1 MVVIIFGQIYEF
13 SAMIRTNSPS
23 GTAEISMDFE
33 GQNLYGRGKT
43 QTRVFSV
50 TDEWSEYSGEFIAP
64 NDTWKIYFVLKS
76 QIGQIDFDQVELR
89 ILD

>member
-1 MVVIIFGQIYEF
+1 MCT
-13 SAMIRTNSPS
+13 RTNNRVKN
-23 GTAEISMDFE
+23 EI
-33 GQNLYGRGKT
+33 QRRTNT

-50 TDEWSEYSGEFIAP
+50 NNEWSEYFGEFIAP

-89 ILD
+89 IPD